1 MLFSEYRSWLPGCV
15 AGLVGFA
22 GLTLPVLAQEAAEAS
37 AGDAVALEEIV
48 VTARKRAETL
58 LEVPVAVTALTA
70 DDIDQ
75 KGIENLNDVALFTP
89 GLTYFDSIQNQL
101 GTPVIRG
108 ISQTNL
114 NSPDR
119 NVAILYGGVYLSST
133 SGANLEILD
142 VDRVEVVKGPQS
154 ALYGRN
160 AFNGAINFVP
170 AAPTETFF
178 SKVEATVGSDERYE
192 GKLVVSGPL
201 TDRIRGRF
209 AASYNTFDGTYRNA
223 AEPNDNLGGYET
235 KNASGSLDF
244 EVTDDLEVKLF
255 GFYTDDHRDPGH
267 LWVYDNNNCGPNPM
281 APTAT
286 CGEIQYRS
294 NLASSPIA
302 EGVDREVTLGA
313 LDISY
318 QLGSLTFI
326 SQTAQY
332 DATIEAFTEYTANG
346 IGDLQQIIR
355 QSDVNALVAMGVPL
369 TTAWLSAPVVRTQ
382 RVLQYTGNPPADF
395 KSFSQEFRIE
405 SDQEKRLRG
414 SVGLFYYKNEAEAIT
429 ASSFDGTGLSADE
442 RVRDQLLFTL
452 SSPAIVRTDPRD
464 MFVSTFLDRT
474 DYQRAY
480 FGTFEFD
487 AFDNLTIGAEA
498 RHDTE
503 DRQQTNLTVGPS
515 SLQRKEFD
523 YNTWRGHVDYEIS
536 PVQKVYVS
544 AAKGVISGFFNPT
557 VDAGTR
563 QPLPAELQSYG
574 PAQNRTYEI
583 GWKAEWLDR
592 RLSTELT
599 AFYINYTGLQINAP
613 PPPPAITAIVQNL
626 SKVNVRG
633 FEAAV
638 NWAVTD
644 RVRVGATYGYSP
656 TEFGQQSVEP
666 GVLRYCGGQAALTA
680 QGLNPGFCNTLLFRG
695 VVQPDVGGQSLPRA
709 PEMNASLY
717 GAFEAPLS
725 GDWSFF
731 GRADASYT
739 SKAYTMTWNVATI
752 PERTIVNAR
761 LGVRRGSNLELAL
774 WGRNIFDEKY
784 VTAVIF
790 QPHFNQPAATGFTP
804 NVSQGELATYG
815 LTATYRF
822 D

>member
-119 NVAILYGGVYLSST
+119 NVAIFYGGVYLSST

-544 AAKGVISGFFNPT
+544 AAKGVDRLTGRGIVANGVEYEVDCVIFASGF
-557 VDAGTR
+557 
-563 QPLPAELQSYG
+563 
-574 PAQNRTYEI
+574 EI
-583 GWKAEWLDR
+583 
-592 RLSTELT
+592 STEISRRYAIDAIEGRDGVSLFDHWHESYRTLHGMTSRGFPNQFHTGFIQGGVSANTT
-599 AFYINYTGLQINAP
+599 AMYEQQAQHIAYIIAEAQKRG
-613 PPPPAITAIVQNL
+613 AITVEPSQQGQDGW
-626 SKVNVRG
+626 VNTVRG
-633 FEAAV
+633 LAMDNSAFEMSCTPGYYNNEGRGGRDGNASFLG
-638 NWAVTD
+638 D
-644 RVRVGATYGYSP
+644 FYSP
-656 TEFGQQSVEP
+656 
-666 GVLRYCGGQAALTA
+666 
-680 QGLNPGFCNTLLFRG
+680 GFYAFDELLADWRARG
-695 VVQPDVGGQSLPRA
+695 DLDG
-709 PEMNASLY
+709 
-717 GAFEAPLS
+717 
-725 GDWSFF
+725 
-731 GRADASYT
+731 
-739 SKAYTMTWNVATI
+739 
-752 PERTIVNAR
+752 
-761 LGVRRGSNLELAL
+761 LEL
-774 WGRNIFDEKY
+774 R
-784 VTAVIF
+784 
-790 QPHFNQPAATGFTP
+790 
-804 NVSQGELATYG
+804 S
-815 LTATYRF
+815 
-822 D
+822 

>member
-1 MLFSEYRSWLPGCV
+1 MLRTAHIAFLAGCATGL
-15 AGLVGFA
+15 AGLA
-22 GLTLPVLAQEAAEAS
+22 SPVMAQSGAEAS
-37 AGDAVALEEIV
+37 AGDTFALEEVV

-75 KGIENLNDVALFTP
+75 RGIENLNDVALFTP

-114 NSPDR
+114 QSPDR
-119 NVAILYGGVYLSST
+119 NVAIFFGGVYLSST

-170 AAPTETFF
+170 AAPTDRFF
-178 SKVEATVGSDERYE
+178 SKVEATIGSDERYE

-209 AASYNTFDGTYRNA
+209 AASYNTFDGTYRNNA
-223 AEPNDNLGGYET
+223 APNDNLGGYET

-244 EVTDDLEVKLF
+244 AVTDNLEVKLF
-255 GFYTDDHRDPGH
+255 GFYTDDHRDPGY
-267 LWVYDNNNCGPNPM
+267 LWFYDSNNCGPSPM
-281 APTAT
+281 LLTAT
-286 CGEIQYRS
+286 CGEIQYRKD
-294 NLASSPIA
+294 LASSPLA
-302 EGVDREVTLGA
+302 EGVDREVRLGA

-318 QLGSLTFI
+318 KLGSFTFV

-332 DATIEAFTEYTANG
+332 DATVEAFTEYTANG
-346 IGDLQQIIR
+346 TGDLFQIIR
-355 QSDVNALVAMGVPL
+355 QSDVNAAVAMGVPL
-369 TTAWLSAPVVRTQ
+369 TTAWLTAPVVRTQ
-382 RVLQYTGNPPADF
+382 RVIQYTGNPPADF
-395 KSFSQEFRIE
+395 KSFSQEFRLE
-405 SDQEKRLRG
+405 SDPQKRLRG

-429 ASSFDGTGLSADE
+429 ASALDGTGLSADE
-442 RVRDQLLFTL
+442 RIRDQLLFTL
-452 SSPAIVRTDPRD
+452 NSPGIVTANPRD
-464 MFVSTFLDRT
+464 MYVSTFLART

-480 FGTFEFD
+480 FGGLEFD
-487 AFDNLTIGAEA
+487 AFDNVTLGIEA

-515 SLQRKEFD
+515 SLQRKEFE
-523 YNTWRGHVDYEIS
+523 YNTWRGHLDFRLAPS
-536 PVQKVYVS
+536 QKVYLS
-544 AAKGVISGFFNPT
+544 AAKGMISGFFNAT
-557 VDAGTR
+557 IDAATR
-563 QPLPAELQSYG
+563 QPLPLELQSYG
-574 PAQNRTYEI
+574 PAENTTYEI
-583 GWKAEWLDR
+583 GWKAEWLNR

-613 PPPPAITAIVQNL
+613 PPPPAVTAIVQNL
-626 SKVNVRG
+626 GKVNVRG
-633 FEAAV
+633 VEASV
-638 NWAVTD
+638 NWVIND
-644 RVRVGATYGYSP
+644 RFRVGATYGYSP

-666 GVLRYCGGQAALTA
+666 SIVRYCGGQATLNA
-680 QGLNPGFCNTLLFRG
+680 QGLNPGFCNTMLFRG

-717 GAFEAPLS
+717 GAFETPLT
-725 GDWSFF
+725 GDWSLF

-752 PERTIVNAR
+752 PDRTIVNAR

-774 WGRNIFDEKY
+774 WGRNILDEEY
-784 VTAVIF
+784 VTAVVF
-790 QPHFNQPAATGFTP
+790 QPHFNQPLATGFTP

-822 D
+822 N

>member
-1 MLFSEYRSWLPGCV
+1 MLRAVHTAFLTGCITGL
-15 AGLVGFA
+15 AGIA
-22 GLTLPVLAQEAAEAS
+22 APAMAQI
-37 AGDAVALEEIV
+37 AGDAAASEAISLEEVV

-70 DDIDQ
+70 EDIDQ

-119 NVAILYGGVYLSST
+119 NVAIFYGGVYLSST

-170 AAPTETFF
+170 AAPTELFF

-209 AASYNTFDGTYRNA
+209 AASYNTFDGTYRNT

-244 EVTDDLEVKLF
+244 EVTDDLKVQLF
-255 GFYTDDHRDPGH
+255 GFYTDDHRDPGN
-267 LWVYDNNNCGPNPM
+267 LWFYDANNCGPNPM
-281 APTAT
+281 AFTAT

-294 NLASSPIA
+294 NLTSNPLA

-318 QLGSLTFI
+318 KLGSLTFI

-332 DATIEAFTEYTANG
+332 DATIEAFVDYAANG
-346 IGDLQQIIR
+346 AGDLQQIIS
-355 QSDVNALVAMGVPL
+355 QSAVNALVAMGVPA
-369 TTAWLSAPVVRTQ
+369 TTAWLTAPVLRTQ
-382 RVLQYTGNPPADF
+382 RVAQFNGNPPADV
-395 KSFSQEFRIE
+395 KSFSQEFRLE

-414 SVGLFYYKNEAEAIT
+414 AIGLFYYKNEAEAIT
-429 ASSFDGTGLSADE
+429 AASLDGAGLSADE
-442 RVRDQLLFTL
+442 RIRDQLLFTFG
-452 SSPAIVRTDPRD
+452 SPAIVRTNVRD
-464 MFVSTFLDRT
+464 MFVSSFLDRI

-480 FGTFEFD
+480 FGSFEFD
-487 AFDNLTIGAEA
+487 AFDNLTIGAEG

-503 DRQQTNLTVGPS
+503 DRQQTNLVVGPS
-515 SLQRKEFD
+515 SLQRKEFE
-523 YNTWRGHVDYEIS
+523 YNTWRGHVDYTIA
-536 PVQKVYVS
+536 PAQKLYVS

-557 VDAGTR
+557 IDAATR
-563 QPLPAELQSYG
+563 LPLPLDLQSYG
-574 PAQNRTYEI
+574 PAENKTYEI
-583 GWKAEWLDR
+583 GWKAEWLGR

-599 AFYINYTGLQINAP
+599 AFYINYTGLQINGP
-613 PPPPAITAIVQNL
+613 PPPPAVSAIVQNL
-626 SKVNVRG
+626 GKVNVRG

-638 NWAVTD
+638 NWAVTE

-666 GVLRYCGGQAALTA
+666 SVLRYCGGQAALTA

-695 VVQPDVGGQSLPRA
+695 IVQPDVGGQSLPRA

-717 GAFEAPLS
+717 GSFEAPLT

-790 QPHFNQPAATGFTP
+790 QPRFNQPLATGFVP
-804 NVSQGELATYG
+804 DVSQGDLATFG
-815 LTATYRF
+815 LTASYRF